1 MSENHKI
8 EKNNWGQVIAI
19 CRSEEKGEAKT
30 EIEAGYLKENY
41 GLKGDAHAGDWH
53 RQISLLGQEDI
64 DEMRA
69 QGLELEAGAFGENI
83 VTKGLELYELPIG
96 SRLKIGDEILLE
108 VTQIGK
114 ECHDRCEIYQ
124 QVGDCIMPK
133 RGIFAKVLA
142 GGKIESDLLIE
153 VMLND

>member
-1 MSENHKI
+1 M
-8 EKNNWGQVIAI
+8 
-19 CRSEEKGEAKT
+19 
-30 EIEAGYLKENY
+30 
-41 GLKGDAHAGDWH
+41 KGDAHAGDWH